1 MRKQQI
7 SKMAGIGML
16 LLFLVLAS
24 NILILYSASIR
35 EISTLPLRKGV
46 RHSLI
51 FSSSQL
57 DSIENEFGTFID
69 ILPEY
74 REPILT
80 ALSYYPDL
88 IGVPISFK
96 YSEEATTMASR
107 PNFLSLFSQKR
118 KYCIYVNRREDF
130 KGVLLADTPPEA
142 QVGIIGH
149 EIAHIAEYERRNLLG
164 IIQLGTMYLTDYG
177 KQIFEKETDRQ
188 TIERGLG
195 WQLLEWAKYS
205 MHESPK
211 ASTTYKEFKRHI
223 YMSPIDIK
231 KQIELYSS
239 RYAP

>member
-1 MRKQQI
+1 
-7 SKMAGIGML
+7 ML

-35 EISTLPLRKGV
+35 ETSILPIKKGT

-57 DSIENEFGTFID
+57 DSIENRFGTSID

-74 REPILT
+74 REVILT

-88 IGVPISFK
+88 QGVSISFK
-96 YSEEATTMASR
+96 YSDEATTMASR
-107 PNFLSLFSQKR
+107 PKFLSLFCKKR
-118 KYCIYVNRREDF
+118 EYCIYVNKREDF
-130 KGVLLADTPPEA
+130 KGILLADIPLEA

-149 EIAHIAEYERRNLLG
+149 EIAHIAEYERRNLFG

-177 KQIFEKETDRQ
+177 KQVYEKETDRQ

-205 MHESPK
+205 MYESPK
-211 ASTTYKEFKRHI
+211 ASTTYKEFKRHT
-223 YMSPIDIK
+223 YMSPMDIQ

-239 RYAP
+239 LYSVSIVR